1 MVLGFVVGLGVEE
14 ILDEDGKVVEV
25 NGFLGFREV
34 LLEFEFSFRVEVSIE
49 LFPADLFSEFVP
61 FIGDERILLRGLVR
75 EHRVNN

>member
-1 MVLGFVVGLGVEE
+1 MALSLLFGLGVEE
-14 ILDEDGKVVEV
+14 ISGEDGKVVEV
-25 NGFLGFREV
+25 NVFLGFREI

-61 FIGDERILLRGLVR
+61 FVGDDRILLLGLVR